1 MVSFKGC
8 LVTGQVSFL
17 HEKSQF
23 SMFSL
28 SYVIPVET
36 VTGSLM
42 SCKEMGQRKWEG
54 ISISSINKNK
64 SEEGEEVLF

>member
-1 MVSFKGC
+1 MSFSGC

-17 HEKSQF
+17 HENSQF

-42 SCKEMGQRKWEG
+42 SCNEMGQRKWKG
-54 ISISSINKNK
+54 TSISSIRELELVCFQD
-64 SEEGEEVLF
+64 EE